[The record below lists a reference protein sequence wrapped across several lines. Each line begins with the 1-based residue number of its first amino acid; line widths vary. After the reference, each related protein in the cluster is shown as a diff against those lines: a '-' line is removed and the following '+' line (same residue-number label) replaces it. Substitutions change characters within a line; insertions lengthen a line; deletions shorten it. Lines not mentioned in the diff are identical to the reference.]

1 MAVSVRAK
9 AKSEISPAGKH
20 SDAGGSLNCVVAK
33 GTKIEGKFKS
43 AESMRLDGTVVGD
56 VFCEKK
62 LVLGESGKVEG
73 TMDTVDA
80 VIMGH
85 IIGELK
91 VSGVLHLNSTAHIE
105 GDITAKKMIVEEGA
119 RYSGSCKI
127 G

>member
-9 AKSEISPAGKH
+9 PKSEVIQTGKH
-20 SDAGGSLNCVVAK
+20 TERGGSLNCVVAK
-33 GTKIEGKFKS
+33 GTRIEGQFKS
-43 AESMRLDGTVVGD
+43 SENMRLDGVVVGD
-56 VFCEKK
+56 VLCDKK
-62 LVLGESGKVEG
+62 LVLGETGKVEG
-73 TMDTVDA
+73 TINTLDA

-91 VSGVLHLNSTAHIE
+91 VNGVLHLNSTANIE

-119 RYSGSCKI
+119 RYNGACKI